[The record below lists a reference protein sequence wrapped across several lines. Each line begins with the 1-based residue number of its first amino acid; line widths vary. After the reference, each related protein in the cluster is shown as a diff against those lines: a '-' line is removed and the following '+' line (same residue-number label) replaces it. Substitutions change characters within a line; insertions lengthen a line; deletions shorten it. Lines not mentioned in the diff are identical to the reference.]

1 METESMLQYKCPC
14 CGGAISF
21 DSSSQKMKCPY
32 CDTEFETETLKS
44 YDEGLKEDRGDD
56 MSWDTEGGG
65 HWQEGE
71 DEDVSIYICS
81 SCGGEIITDE
91 TTSASSCPFCGN
103 PVIFKNRL
111 SGELKPDCVIPFKL
125 DKKAAKEALKKHLE
139 GKKLLPKVF
148 KSKNHID
155 EIKGIYVPFWLFD
168 ADVDGTVR
176 YRATRVRCWSDRD
189 YDYTE
194 TSFYSVLRGGEIAFD
209 NVPADGSAK
218 MADDLTESLE
228 PFDFSEAV
236 DFKTAYLS
244 GYLADKYD
252 VCADDCIERINT
264 RVRTSTESAFAST
277 VTGYNTVTPEG
288 ASINIKNSSVKYAL
302 FPIWLLNTT
311 YQGQKFTFAMNAQ
324 SGKFVGNLPLDKKAY
339 AKWLFGLWGAV
350 AAGVTLLG
358 TLFYLIA

>member
-1 METESMLQYKCPC
+1 MENAEYKCPC
-14 CGGAISF
+14 CGGAIVF
-21 DSSSQKMKCPY
+21 DSNLQKMHCPY
-32 CDTEFETETLKS
+32 CGTEFDIDTLKD
-44 YDEGLKEDRGDD
+44 YDSDLNKSTESNF
-56 MSWDTEGGG
+56 SWDTSGGEQWQAEEGMR
-65 HWQEGE
+65 
-71 DEDVSIYICS
+71 VYTCA
-81 SCGGEIITDE
+81 SCGGEIICEDTV
-91 TTSASSCPFCGN
+91 SATECPYCGN
-103 PVIFKNRL
+103 PQIILSQL
-111 SGELKPDCVIPFKL
+111 SGSLKPDLIIPFKY
-125 DKKAAKEALKKHLE
+125 DKKAAVAAFDEHLKNKR
-139 GKKLLPKVF
+139 LLPKIF
-148 KSKNHID
+148 KSQNHID